1 MMSTDTAVLT
11 VTVDGQTLTFAP
23 GKTVTFGRT
32 LESDVTINHPLVSR
46 THAVASAGPTGWILT
61 DRSTNGVFVGGVR
74 RPTIALNGTQQL
86 MFGDPRTGAAV
97 TFAAAARSNTPPP
110 PPARTPPPAAAQQPV
125 QQLPAARRAPS
136 NPVPRPNPGPRPPA
150 GPAANPGPGSNPGQ
164 VAGSAP
170 HAGAA
175 PPSRPMPLPPRQQ
188 APSAPIPAQQ
198 APVPPQRP
206 SGDVAPH
213 LRAMAGNT
221 GLYQVA
227 KMPARPLGTGQMTI
241 GRTPD
246 NDIAIG
252 DMLVS
257 RRHARLLTGPQGL
270 VIEDLGSAN
279 GTQVNGRRI
288 AGPTSL
294 RDGDLVTV
302 GNSDLI
308 VEQGRLER
316 PKAQEFAGAGLAVQ
330 GITLTVDG
338 NKTLLHGVDFRA
350 APGTLTAVIGPSGAG
365 KSTVSRVVSGAV
377 TPTAGRVEFEGRDV
391 HRDFDA
397 LRSRIGMVPQD
408 DVLHRQLTLQQAL
421 RFAAELRL
429 PPDMSKADRD
439 QVIDGVLAELQLTEH
454 KQTRVDKLSGGQ
466 RKRASV
472 AMELL
477 TGPSLLILDE
487 PTSGLDPALDRQVM
501 QTLRRLADAG
511 RVVIVVTH
519 SLTHIDMCDQVLLLA
534 PGGKTAYCGSPK
546 GVKAAMGTSDWAEIF
561 DFAAKQPDVA
571 WQRYRSAH
579 PAPPPPAPTG
589 APPSPTKAPK
599 TSVRKQLSVI
609 ARRQLRLILADRGY
623 LIFLILMPIVLG
635 AVTLLVPAEK
645 GLADVVD
652 AEVAAPKM
660 ILVLLVIGACFMG
673 AALTARDLV
682 GERAIFQRE
691 RAVGLR
697 PGAYLS
703 AKTIVFFA
711 AATVQ
716 AAIMVGITLIGT
728 EVPEQGA
735 ILANVPLELIIDIA
749 VLACVSTLVGLLISA
764 IARSAEQVMPLLVVV
779 VISQLV
785 MSGGLFGLHG
795 RPGLEQ
801 LSWLFPS
808 RWGFA
813 ASASTID
820 LQKVTAVT
828 DPVSGRPTPS
838 SVDPLWDSTPTQ
850 WGIAIGVL
858 AVMAIVLWGATRWRI
873 GRQSA

>member
-1 MMSTDTAVLT
+1 MMSTETSVLT

-46 THAVASAGPTGWILT
+46 THAVATAGPTGWILT

-86 MFGDPRTGAAV
+86 MFGDPRTGAQV
-97 TFAAAARSNTPPP
+97 VFSAAPRSNTPPP
-110 PPARTPPPAAAQQPV
+110 PPARTPPPPSSQQPV
-125 QQLPAARRAPS
+125 QQIPAAQRAPS
-136 NPVPRPNPGPRPPA
+136 NPVPRTPTPPPGPSAPQSARIPVPPA
-150 GPAANPGPGSNPGQ
+150 TGQNP
-164 VAGSAP
+164 
-170 HAGAA
+170 A
-175 PPSRPMPLPPRQQ
+175 PPSRPMQLPRQQ
-188 APSAPIPAQQ
+188 APSAPIPAQRAEPTLLQ
-198 APVPPQRP
+198 GP
-206 SGDVAPH
+206 GGEVAPH

-227 KMPARPLGTGQMTI
+227 KMPQRPMGSASGQMTI

-246 NDIAIG
+246 NDIALG

-288 AGPTSL
+288 AGPTAL
-294 RDGDLVTV
+294 REGDLVTI

-316 PKAQEFAGAGLAVQ
+316 PKAQQFAGAGLAVQ

-338 NKTLLHGVDFRA
+338 NKTLLHGIDFRA

-571 WQRYRSAH
+571 WQRYRSAN

-589 APPSPTKAPK
+589 APPTPTKAPR
-599 TSVRKQLSVI
+599 TSTRKQLSVI
-609 ARRQLRLILADRGY
+609 ARRQLRLILADRAY
-623 LIFLILMPIVLG
+623 LIFLVLMPIVLG

-645 GLADVVD
+645 GLAGVVD
-652 AEVAAPKM
+652 KEVAAPKM

-703 AKTIVFFA
+703 AKTVVFFA
-711 AATVQ
+711 AATLQ
-716 AAIMVGITLIGT
+716 AAIMVGIMLIGT
-728 EVPEQGA
+728 ATPDQGA
-735 ILANVPLELIIDIA
+735 ILANVPIELIADIA

-785 MSGGLFGLHG
+785 MSGGLFGLHD

-801 LSWLFPS
+801 VSWLFPS

-820 LQKVTAVT
+820 LQKVTSVTAT
-828 DPVSGRPTPS
+828 DPVSGRLVTTRS
-838 SVDPLWDSTPTQ
+838 SVDPLWDSTPMQ

-858 AVMAIVLWGATRWRI
+858 ALMAVLLWAVTRFRI
-873 GRQSA
+873 ARQAA

>member
-1 MMSTDTAVLT
+1 
-11 VTVDGQTLTFAP
+11 
-23 GKTVTFGRT
+23 
-32 LESDVTINHPLVSR
+32 
-46 THAVASAGPTGWILT
+46 
-61 DRSTNGVFVGGVR
+61 
-74 RPTIALNGTQQL
+74 
-86 MFGDPRTGAAV
+86 
-97 TFAAAARSNTPPP
+97 
-110 PPARTPPPAAAQQPV
+110 
-125 QQLPAARRAPS
+125 
-136 NPVPRPNPGPRPPA
+136 
-150 GPAANPGPGSNPGQ
+150 
-164 VAGSAP
+164 
-170 HAGAA
+170 
-175 PPSRPMPLPPRQQ
+175 
-188 APSAPIPAQQ
+188 
-198 APVPPQRP
+198 
-206 SGDVAPH
+206 
-213 LRAMAGNT
+213 MAGNT
-221 GLYQVA
+221 GMYEVA
-227 KMPARPLGTGQMTI
+227 KMAGPPTGSGQLTI

-246 NDIAIG
+246 NDIALG

-257 RRHARLLTGPQGL
+257 RRHARLLTGPRGL

-288 AGPTSL
+288 GAPTAL

-316 PKAQEFAGAGLAVQ
+316 PRAQEFAGAGLAVQ

-534 PGGKTAYCGSPK
+534 PGGKTAYCGAPQ

-571 WQRYRSAH
+571 WQRYRSAN
-579 PAPPPPAPTG
+579 PVPPPPAPTG

-599 TSVRKQLSVI
+599 TPMRKQLSVV

-623 LIFLILMPIVLG
+623 LIFLILMPVVLG

-645 GLADVVD
+645 GLAGVTDS
-652 AEVAAPKM
+652 EVSAPNM

-673 AALTARDLV
+673 AALTSRDLV

-697 PGAYLS
+697 PGAYLA
-703 AKTIVFFA
+703 AKTIVFFV
-711 AATVQ
+711 AATLQ
-716 AAIMVGITLIGT
+716 SAIMVGIMLTRT
-728 EVPEQGA
+728 AVPEQGA

-764 IARSAEQVMPLLVVV
+764 LAKSAEQVMPLLVVV

-795 RPGLEQ
+795 RPGLVQ

-828 DPVSGRPTPS
+828 DPVSGRPMPS
-838 SVDPLWDSTPTQ
+838 STDPLWDSTPAQ
-850 WGIAIGVL
+850 WGISIGVL
-858 AVMAIVLWGATRWRI
+858 AVMAAVLWVATRMRI
-873 GRQSA
+873 ARQSS

>member
-1 MMSTDTAVLT
+1 MSTQHSGLT
-11 VTVDGQTLTFAP
+11 VTVNGQTLTFPA
-23 GKTVTFGRT
+23 GATVTFGRA
-32 LESDVTINHPLVSR
+32 LEADVTISHPLVSR
-46 THAVASAGPTGWILT
+46 IHAVATSGPSGWVLT
-61 DRSTNGVFVGGVR
+61 DRSTNGVFAGGVARPATPVGG
-74 RPTIALNGTQQL
+74 TQLL
-86 MFGDPRTGAAV
+86 MFGDPRTGAPV
-97 TFAAAARSNTPPP
+97 TLAAA
-110 PPARTPPPAAAQQPV
+110 
-125 QQLPAARRAPS
+125 
-136 NPVPRPNPGPRPPA
+136 PGA
-150 GPAANPGPGSNPGQ
+150 HS
-164 VAGSAP
+164 
-170 HAGAA
+170 A
-175 PPSRPMPLPPRQQ
+175 PPSVRMPQP
-188 APSAPIPAQQ
+188 ASAPAGVP
-198 APVPPQRP
+198 PVPTGSGPQIPPLTGLTGRIGP
-206 SGDVAPH
+206 PPTGRGPELPPH

-221 GLYQVA
+221 GLYQVQ
-227 KMPARPLGTGQMTI
+227 KLPPPPTGTGEVTI

-246 NDIAIG
+246 NDIALG

-257 RRHARLLTGPQGL
+257 RRHARLLTGGRGL

-288 AGPTSL
+288 QSPTSL
-294 RDGDLVTV
+294 ADGDLVTV

-308 VEQGRLER
+308 VENGRLQR
-316 PKAQEFAGAGLAVQ
+316 PKAQQFAGAGLVAQ

-377 TPTAGRVEFEGRDV
+377 TPTVGRVEFEGREV

-408 DVLHRQLTLQQAL
+408 DVLHRQLTVQQAL

-429 PPDMSKADRD
+429 PPDMSKSDRD

-454 KQTRVDKLSGGQ
+454 KKTRVDKLSGGQ

-534 PGGKTAYCGSPK
+534 PGGKTAYCGPPK
-546 GVKAAMGTSDWAEIF
+546 RVHAAMGTGDWAEIF
-561 DFAAKQPDVA
+561 DFVARQPDVA
-571 WQRYRSAH
+571 WQRYRAGN
-579 PAPPPPAPTG
+579 PAPPPPGPSGPGGSWPT
-589 APPSPTKAPK
+589 PTKAPE
-599 TSVRKQLSVI
+599 TSVGRQLSVV

-623 LIFLILMPIVLG
+623 LVFLLLMPIVLG
-635 AVTLLVPAEK
+635 GITLLVPAKEGLS
-645 GLADVVD
+645 GLAKG
-652 AEVAAPKM
+652 EAPTGPTM
-660 ILVLLVIGACFMG
+660 ILVLLVVGACFMG

-691 RAVGLR
+691 HAVGLG
-697 PGAYLS
+697 PGAYLL
-703 AKTIVFFA
+703 AKTVVFFF

-716 AAIMVGITLIGT
+716 VSIMMTIVLLGIKRPGAGQTGDAA
-728 EVPEQGA
+728 QGA
-735 ILANVPLELIIDIA
+735 VLANPSPELVIDIIL
-749 VLACVSTLVGLLISA
+749 LACVSTLVGLLISA
-764 IARSAEQVMPLLVVV
+764 LARSSEQVMPLLVVV
-779 VISQLV
+779 VMVQLV
-785 MSGGLFGLHG
+785 MSGGLFELNN

-801 LSWLFPS
+801 VAWLFPS

-813 ASASTID
+813 AASSTVD
-820 LQKVTAVT
+820 LQRVTSVPNPKT
-828 DPVSGRPTPS
+828 GDLEPS
-838 SVDPLWDSTPTQ
+838 TVDPLWDATPLQ
-850 WGIAIGVL
+850 WGVSMGVL
-858 AVMAIVLWGATRWRI
+858 AAMAVVLWLVTRARI
-873 GRQSA
+873 SRTAR

>member
-1 MMSTDTAVLT
+1 MSTDTAVLT

-74 RPTIALNGTQQL
+74 RPTIALNGSQQL
-86 MFGDPRTGAAV
+86 MFGDPRTGAPV
-97 TFAAAARSNTPPP
+97 TFSAAARSNTPPP
-110 PPARTPPPAAAQQPV
+110 PPPRTPPPAAAQQPV

-136 NPVPRPNPGPRPPA
+136 NPVPRTTPPPATGGFSPPPTGGMPSNPGPQGPPA
-150 GPAANPGPGSNPGQ
+150 TP
-164 VAGSAP
+164 
-170 HAGAA
+170 A
-175 PPSRPMPLPPRQQ
+175 PPARPMPLPPRQQ

-198 APVPPQRP
+198 APVPPRP
-206 SGDVAPH
+206 AGDVAPH

-227 KMPARPLGTGQMTI
+227 KMPARPVGTGQMTI

-408 DVLHRQLTLQQAL
+408 DVLHRQLTVLQAL

-589 APPSPTKAPK
+589 APPSPTKARK

-609 ARRQLRLILADRGY
+609 ARRQVRLILADRAY
-623 LIFLILMPIVLG
+623 LIFLLLLPLVLG
-635 AVTLLVPAEK
+635 GITLLVPADD
-645 GLADVVD
+645 GLASPYSLPDGYSG
-652 AEVAAPKM
+652 AKM
-660 ILVLLVIGACFMG
+660 ILVLLVVGACFMG
-673 AALTARDLV
+673 AALTSRDLV
-682 GERAIFQRE
+682 GERAIYQRE
-691 RAVGLR
+691 RAVGLG

-703 AKTIVFFA
+703 AKTLVYFV
-711 AATVQ
+711 AATIQ
-716 AAIMVGITLIGT
+716 AVMMMAIVILGVKQSTA
-728 EVPEQGA
+728 QGSV
-735 ILANVPLELIIDIA
+735 LASAPVELVIDIA

-764 IARSAEQVMPLLVVV
+764 LARSSEQVMPMLVVV
-779 VISQLV
+779 VMVQLV
-785 MSGGLFGLHG
+785 MSGGLFTLHD
-795 RPGLEQ
+795 RVGLEQ
-801 LSWLFPS
+801 ISWLFPS

-813 ASASTID
+813 ASASTVE
-820 LQKVTAVT
+820 LQKQIDA
-828 DPVSGRPTPS
+828 VSGRPTMQAI
-838 SVDPLWDSTPTQ
+838 DPLWDSTPLQ
-850 WGIAIGVL
+850 WGISIGVL
-858 AVMAIVLWGATRWRI
+858 ALMAVVLWIATRWRI

>member
-1 MMSTDTAVLT
+1 MNTQTGTLT

-61 DRSTNGVFVGGVR
+61 DRSTNGVFAGGVR
-74 RPTIALNGTQQL
+74 RPTVAVAGTQAL
-86 MFGDPRTGAAV
+86 MFGDPRTGAPVSLASSGP
-97 TFAAAARSNTPPP
+97 TRFPQ
-110 PPARTPPPAAAQQPV
+110 PPASRPAPPAAAPTRPQPNP
-125 QQLPAARRAPS
+125 PAPQPSAGRAPS
-136 NPVPRPNPGPRPPA
+136 NPGAPR
-150 GPAANPGPGSNPGQ
+150 
-164 VAGSAP
+164 
-170 HAGAA
+170 
-175 PPSRPMPLPPRQQ
+175 PLPPRQQ
-188 APSAPIPAQQ
+188 APSAPIPAQPPR
-198 APVPPQRP
+198 PVPGPT
-206 SGDVAPH
+206 GDVAPH

-221 GLYQVA
+221 GLYQVQ
-227 KMPARPLGTGQMTI
+227 KMPSPASTGGQVTI

-246 NDIAIG
+246 NDLAIG

-270 VIEDLGSAN
+270 VIEDLHSAN

-288 AGPTSL
+288 GGPTAL
-294 RDGDLVTV
+294 RDGDVVTV
-302 GNSDLI
+302 GNSDLV
-308 VEQGRLER
+308 VENGRLER
-316 PKAQEFAGAGLAVQ
+316 PKVQQFAGAGLAVQ

-338 NKTLLHGVDFRA
+338 NKTLLNGVDFRA

-408 DVLHRQLTLQQAL
+408 DVLHRQLTLEQAL
-421 RFAAELRL
+421 GFAAELRL

-454 KQTRVDKLSGGQ
+454 KKTRVDRLSGGQ

-534 PGGKTAYCGSPK
+534 PGGKTAYCGAPK

-579 PAPPPPAPTG
+579 PAAPPPAPSGPPPAPTK
-589 APPSPTKAPK
+589 SPK
-599 TSVRKQLSVI
+599 TSTRKQLSVV

-623 LIFLILMPIVLG
+623 LIFLLLMPIALG
-635 AVTLLVPAEK
+635 AITLLVPAER
-645 GLADVVD
+645 GLAGL
-652 AEVAAPKM
+652 APGESSGGPAM
-660 ILVLLVIGACFMG
+660 ILVLLVVGACFMG
-673 AALTARDLV
+673 AALTSRDLV
-682 GERAIFQRE
+682 GERAIYHRE

-697 PGAYLS
+697 PAAYLS
-703 AKTIVFFA
+703 AKTLVYFV
-711 AATVQ
+711 AATIQ
-716 AAIMVGITLIGT
+716 SAIMMAIVLVGVTR
-728 EVPEQGA
+728 PETQGA
-735 ILANVPLELIIDIA
+735 VLKNASLELVVDVA
-749 VLACVSTLVGLLISA
+749 FLACVSTLVGLMISA
-764 IARSAEQVMPLLVVV
+764 IARSSEQVMPMLVVV
-779 VISQLV
+779 IMVQLV
-785 MSGGLFGLHG
+785 MSGGLFDLHG
-795 RPGLEQ
+795 RAGLEQ
-801 LSWLFPS
+801 VSWLFPS

-820 LQKVTAVT
+820 LQKITSFT
-828 DPVSGRPTPS
+828 DPATGKLVPASA
-838 SVDPLWDSTPTQ
+838 DPLWDATPAQ
-850 WGIAIGVL
+850 WAVSIGVL
-858 AVMAIVLWGATRWRI
+858 ALLGLLLWGGTLLRI
-873 GRQSA
+873 SRKSG

>member
-1 MMSTDTAVLT
+1 MSTETAALT

-74 RPTIALNGTQQL
+74 RPNIALNGSQVL
-86 MFGDPRTGAAV
+86 MFGDPRTGASV
-97 TFAAAARSNTPPP
+97 TFSAAPRSNTPPP
-110 PPARTPPPAAAQQPV
+110 PPQRTPPPAAPQQPV
-125 QQLPAARRAPS
+125 QQLPTTRRTPPNPAPPNAAPPNPPQSNAAPS
-136 NPVPRPNPGPRPPA
+136 GGFQAPA
-150 GPAANPGPGSNPGQ
+150 TSNP
-164 VAGSAP
+164 
-170 HAGAA
+170 A

-198 APVPPQRP
+198 APAGPPRP
-206 SGDVAPH
+206 VGEVAPH

-227 KMPARPLGTGQMTI
+227 KMPARPTASGQITI

-246 NDIAIG
+246 NDLAIA

-288 AGPTSL
+288 AGATAL
-294 RDGDLVTV
+294 RDGDVVTV

-308 VEQGRLER
+308 VENGRLER
-316 PKAQEFAGAGLAVQ
+316 PKAKEFAGAGLAVQ

-454 KQTRVDKLSGGQ
+454 KKTRVDKLSGGQ

-534 PGGKTAYCGSPK
+534 PGGKTAHCGSPK

-571 WQRYRSAH
+571 WQRYRSTH

-589 APPSPTKAPK
+589 APPTPTKAPK
-599 TSVRKQLSVI
+599 TSTRKQLSVV

-645 GLADVVD
+645 GLADAVD
-652 AEVAAPKM
+652 SEIAAPKM

-703 AKTIVFFA
+703 AKTVVFFV
-711 AATVQ
+711 AATLQ
-716 AAIMVGITLIGT
+716 AAIMVGITLVGT
-728 EVPEQGA
+728 AVPEQGA
-735 ILANVPLELIIDIA
+735 ILASVPVELIIDIA

-820 LQKVTAVT
+820 LQKVTEVI
-828 DPVSGRPTPS
+828 DPVSGRPAPS
-838 SVDPLWDSTPTQ
+838 SADPLWDSTPTQ

-858 AVMAIVLWGATRWRI
+858 AGMALILWLATWFRI
-873 GRQSA
+873 SRKSG

>member
-1 MMSTDTAVLT
+1 MSTETSVLT

-46 THAVASAGPTGWILT
+46 THAVAAAGPTGWVLT
-61 DRSTNGVFVGGVR
+61 DRSTNGVFSGGVR

-97 TFAAAARSNTPPP
+97 VLAGPARSTTPPP
-110 PPARTPPPAAAQQPV
+110 PPRRTPPPAAPQQPV
-125 QQLPAARRAPS
+125 QQLPTVRRSPSGPPPAPS
-136 NPVPRPNPGPRPPA
+136 TPGTPA
-150 GPAANPGPGSNPGQ
+150 TS
-164 VAGSAP
+164 S
-170 HAGAA
+170 

-188 APSAPIPAQQ
+188 APSAPIPAQRAQ
-198 APVPPQRP
+198 APAPPRP
-206 SGDVAPH
+206 AGEVAPH

-227 KMPARPLGTGQMTI
+227 KMPARPVGSGQMTI

-288 AGPTSL
+288 AGPTAL

-338 NKTLLHGVDFRA
+338 NKTLLQGVDFRA

-429 PPDMSKADRD
+429 PPDMSKTDRD

-534 PGGKTAYCGSPK
+534 PGGKTAYFGSPK
-546 GVKAAMGTSDWAEIF
+546 GVKSAMGTDDWAEIF
-561 DFAAKQPDVA
+561 DFTARQPDVA
-571 WQRYRSAH
+571 WQRYRAAH

-589 APPSPTKAPK
+589 APPSPTTAPK
-599 TSVRKQLSVI
+599 TSTRKQLSVV
-609 ARRQLRLILADRGY
+609 ARRQVRLILADRGY
-623 LIFLILMPIVLG
+623 LIFLVLMPIVLG

-645 GLADVVD
+645 GLAGIVD
-652 AEVAAPKM
+652 SEAAAPNM

-703 AKTIVFFA
+703 AKTVVFFV
-711 AATVQ
+711 AATLQ
-716 AAIMVGITLIGT
+716 AAIMVGIMLIGT
-728 EVPEQGA
+728 DVPEQGA
-735 ILANVPLELIIDIA
+735 ILANVPIELIIDIA

-820 LQKVTAVT
+820 LQKVTSVT

-838 SVDPLWDSTPTQ
+838 SVDPLWDSTPAQ

-858 AVMAIVLWGATRWRI
+858 AVMAVLLWIATRIRI
-873 GRQSA
+873 GRRAG

>member
-1 MMSTDTAVLT
+1 MSTDTAVLT

-74 RPTIALNGTQQL
+74 RPTIALNGSQQL
-86 MFGDPRTGAAV
+86 MFGDPRTGAPV
-97 TFAAAARSNTPPP
+97 TFSAAARSNTPPP
-110 PPARTPPPAAAQQPV
+110 PPPRTPPPAAAQQPV
-125 QQLPAARRAPS
+125 QQLPTARRAPS
-136 NPVPRPNPGPRPPA
+136 NPVPRTSPPPETGGMPPNSGPQA
-150 GPAANPGPGSNPGQ
+150 GPAPQATP
-164 VAGSAP
+164 
-170 HAGAA
+170 A
-175 PPSRPMPLPPRQQ
+175 PPSRPLPLPPRQQ

-198 APVPPQRP
+198 APVPPRP
-206 SGDVAPH
+206 AGDVAPH

-227 KMPARPLGTGQMTI
+227 KMPARPVGTGQMTI

-288 AGPTSL
+288 AGPTPL

-408 DVLHRQLTLQQAL
+408 DVLHRQLTVLQAL

-589 APPSPTKAPK
+589 APPSPTKARK

-609 ARRQLRLILADRGY
+609 ARRQVRLILADRAY
-623 LIFLILMPIVLG
+623 LIFLLLLPLVLG
-635 AVTLLVPAEK
+635 GITLLVPADD
-645 GLADVVD
+645 GLASPYSLPDGYSG
-652 AEVAAPKM
+652 AKM
-660 ILVLLVIGACFMG
+660 ILVLLVVGACFMG
-673 AALTARDLV
+673 AALTSRDLV
-682 GERAIFQRE
+682 GERAIYQRE
-691 RAVGLR
+691 RAVGLG

-703 AKTIVFFA
+703 AKTLVYFV
-711 AATVQ
+711 AATIQ
-716 AAIMVGITLIGT
+716 AAMMMAIVILGVKQSTA
-728 EVPEQGA
+728 QGSV
-735 ILANVPLELIIDIA
+735 LASAPVELVIDIA

-764 IARSAEQVMPLLVVV
+764 LARSSEQVMPMLVVV
-779 VISQLV
+779 VMVQLV
-785 MSGGLFGLHG
+785 MSGGLFTLHD
-795 RPGLEQ
+795 RVGLEQ
-801 LSWLFPS
+801 ISWLFPS

-813 ASASTID
+813 ASASTVE
-820 LQKVTAVT
+820 LQKQIDA
-828 DPVSGRPTPS
+828 VSGRPTMQAI
-838 SVDPLWDSTPTQ
+838 DPLWDSTPLQ
-850 WGIAIGVL
+850 WGISIGVL
-858 AVMAIVLWGATRWRI
+858 ALMAVVLWTATRWRI

>member
-1 MMSTDTAVLT
+1 MSTDTAVLT

-86 MFGDPRTGAAV
+86 LFGDPRTGAPV
-97 TFAAAARSNTPPP
+97 TFTAAVRSHTPPP
-110 PPARTPPPAAAQQPV
+110 PPPRTPPPAAAQQPV
-125 QQLPAARRAPS
+125 QNMPAARRAPS
-136 NPVPRPNPGPRPPA
+136 NPVPRPNP
-150 GPAANPGPGSNPGQ
+150 
-164 VAGSAP
+164 AP
-170 HAGAA
+170 AA

-188 APSAPIPAQQ
+188 APAAPMPAPQAAQAAQ
-198 APVPPQRP
+198 APVPPHRP
-206 SGDVAPH
+206 TGDVAPH

-227 KMPARPLGTGQMTI
+227 KMPARPVGTGQMSI

-288 AGPTSL
+288 AGPTAL

-330 GITLTVDG
+330 AITLTVDG
-338 NKTLLHGVDFRA
+338 SKTLLHGVDFRA

-546 GVKAAMGTSDWAEIF
+546 GVKAAMGTGDWAEIF

-589 APPSPTKAPK
+589 APPTPTKAPK
-599 TSVRKQLSVI
+599 TSVRKQLSVV

-623 LIFLILMPIVLG
+623 LVFLLLLPLVLG
-635 AVTLLVPAEK
+635 GITLLVPADD
-645 GLADVVD
+645 GLASPYALPDGYSG
-652 AEVAAPKM
+652 AKM
-660 ILVLLVIGACFMG
+660 ILVLLVVGACFMG
-673 AALTARDLV
+673 AALTSRDLV
-682 GERAIFQRE
+682 GERAIYQRE
-691 RAVGLR
+691 RAVGLG

-703 AKTIVFFA
+703 AKTLVYFIA
-711 AATVQ
+711 AAIQ
-716 AAIMVGITLIGT
+716 AAMMMAIVILGVKQSTA
-728 EVPEQGA
+728 QGSV
-735 ILANVPLELIIDIA
+735 LASAPVELMIDIA

-764 IARSAEQVMPLLVVV
+764 LAKSSEQVMPMLVVV
-779 VISQLV
+779 VMVQLV
-785 MSGGLFGLHG
+785 MSGGLFTLHD
-795 RPGLEQ
+795 RVGLEQ
-801 LSWLFPS
+801 ISWLFPS

-813 ASASTID
+813 SSASTVELEKQID
-820 LQKVTAVT
+820 A
-828 DPVSGRPTPS
+828 VSGRPTMQAI
-838 SVDPLWDSTPTQ
+838 DPLWDSTPTQ

-858 AVMAIVLWGATRWRI
+858 VAMAVLLWLATWFRI
-873 GRQSA
+873 SRRSR

>member
-136 NPVPRPNPGPRPPA
+136 NPVPRPNPGPPPPA

-175 PPSRPMPLPPRQQ
+175 PPSRPMPLPPR
-188 APSAPIPAQQ
+188 QQ

-579 PAPPPPAPTG
+579 PALPPPAPTG

>member
-1 MMSTDTAVLT
+1 MSTDTAVLT
-11 VTVDGQTLTFAP
+11 VTVDGRTLTFAP

-46 THAVASAGPTGWILT
+46 THAVASAGPTGWVLT
-61 DRSTNGVFVGGVR
+61 DRSTNGVFVAGAR
-74 RPTIALNGTQQL
+74 RPSIAVYGTQQL

-97 TFAAAARSNTPPP
+97 VLSSAPRSTTPPP
-110 PPARTPPPAAAQQPV
+110 PPVRTPPPAAPQQPV
-125 QQLPAARRAPS
+125 QHLPTARRAPS
-136 NPVPRPNPGPRPPA
+136 NPAPPAAPPA
-150 GPAANPGPGSNPGQ
+150 GPNP
-164 VAGSAP
+164 
-170 HAGAA
+170 A
-175 PPSRPMPLPPRQQ
+175 PPSRPMPLPPRQ
-188 APSAPIPAQQ
+188 APPSASIPAQQ

-206 SGDVAPH
+206 AGDLAPH

-227 KMPARPLGTGQMTI
+227 KMPSAPVGSGQLSI

-246 NDIAIG
+246 NDIALG

-257 RRHARLLTGPQGL
+257 RRHARLLTGPGGL

-288 AGPTSL
+288 AGPTPL
-294 RDGDLVTV
+294 REGDLVTI

-308 VEQGRLER
+308 VENGRLGR

-350 APGTLTAVIGPSGAG
+350 APGTLTAIIGPSGAG

-534 PGGKTAYCGSPK
+534 PGGKTAYCGAPK

-571 WQRYRSAH
+571 WQRYRSTH
-579 PAPPPPAPTG
+579 PVPPPPAPTG
-589 APPSPTKAPK
+589 APPTPTKAPK
-599 TSVRKQLSVI
+599 TSVRKQLSVV

-623 LIFLILMPIVLG
+623 LVFLLLLPLVLG
-635 AVTLLVPAEK
+635 GITLLVPADD
-645 GLADVVD
+645 GLASPYSVPDGYSG
-652 AEVAAPKM
+652 AKM
-660 ILVLLVIGACFMG
+660 ILVLLVVGACFMG
-673 AALTARDLV
+673 AALTSRDLV
-682 GERAIFQRE
+682 GERAIYQRE
-691 RAVGLR
+691 RAVGLG
-697 PGAYLS
+697 PGAYLA
-703 AKTIVFFA
+703 AKTLVYFV
-711 AATVQ
+711 AATIQ
-716 AAIMVGITLIGT
+716 AAMMMAIVIVGVKQSTS
-728 EVPEQGA
+728 QGSV
-735 ILANVPLELIIDIA
+735 LASAPVELVIDIA
-749 VLACVSTLVGLLISA
+749 ILACVSTLVGLLISA
-764 IARSAEQVMPLLVVV
+764 LAKSSEQVMPMLVVV
-779 VISQLV
+779 VMVQLV
-785 MSGGLFGLHG
+785 MSGGLFTLHD
-795 RPGLEQ
+795 RVGLEQ
-801 LSWLFPS
+801 ISWLFPS

-813 ASASTID
+813 ASASTVE
-820 LQKVTAVT
+820 LQRQI
-828 DPVSGRPTPS
+828 DPVSGRPA
-838 SVDPLWDSTPTQ
+838 VQAIDPLWNSTPAQ
-850 WGIAIGVL
+850 WSIATGVL
-858 AVMAIVLWGATRWRI
+858 VAMAVVLWLTTRFRI
-873 GRQSA
+873 SRKSS

>member
-1 MMSTDTAVLT
+1 MSTDTAVLT

-46 THAVASAGPTGWILT
+46 THAVASAGPTGWVLT
-61 DRSTNGVFVGGVR
+61 DRSTNGVFTGGVR

-86 MFGDPRTGAAV
+86 MFGDPRSGAPV
-97 TFAAAARSNTPPP
+97 TFSAAPRSNTPPP
-110 PPARTPPPAAAQQPV
+110 PPQRTPPPATPQQPV
-125 QQLPAARRAPS
+125 QQIPAARRAPS
-136 NPVPRPNPGPRPPA
+136 NPVPRPHPAPAPGAGGPPAPPA
-150 GPAANPGPGSNPGQ
+150 GTPRATP
-164 VAGSAP
+164 
-170 HAGAA
+170 A
-175 PPSRPMPLPPRQQ
+175 PPSRPMPLPPRQEA
-188 APSAPIPAQQ
+188 APSAPVQSSG
-198 APVPPQRP
+198 VPPRP
-206 SGDVAPH
+206 TGDVAPH

-227 KMPARPLGTGQMTI
+227 KMPSLPVGTGQMTI
-241 GRTPD
+241 GRTPE

-546 GVKAAMGTSDWAEIF
+546 GVQAAMGTGDWAEIF
-561 DFAAKQPDVA
+561 DFTAKQPDVA
-571 WQRYRSAH
+571 WQRYRSAN

-589 APPSPTKAPK
+589 APPNPAKAPK
-599 TSVRKQLSVI
+599 ASVRKQLSVV

-623 LIFLILMPIVLG
+623 LVFLLLLPLVLG
-635 AVTLLVPAEK
+635 GITLLTPADD
-645 GLADVVD
+645 GLASPYSLPDGYSG
-652 AEVAAPKM
+652 AKM
-660 ILVLLVIGACFMG
+660 ILVLLVVGACFMG
-673 AALTARDLV
+673 AALTSRDLV
-682 GERAIFQRE
+682 GERAIYQRE
-691 RAVGLR
+691 RAVGLG
-697 PGAYLS
+697 PGAYLA
-703 AKTIVFFA
+703 AKTLVYFV
-711 AATVQ
+711 AATIQ
-716 AAIMVGITLIGT
+716 AIMMMAIVIVGVKQSTA
-728 EVPEQGA
+728 QGSV
-735 ILANVPLELIIDIA
+735 LASAPVELIIDIA
-749 VLACVSTLVGLLISA
+749 ILACVSTLVGLLISA
-764 IARSAEQVMPLLVVV
+764 LAKSSEQVMPMLVVV
-779 VISQLV
+779 VMVQLV
-785 MSGGLFGLHG
+785 MSGGLFALHE
-795 RPGLEQ
+795 RVGLEQ
-801 LSWLFPS
+801 ISWLFPS

-813 ASASTID
+813 ASASTVE
-820 LQKVTAVT
+820 LQKQVDA
-828 DPVSGRPTPS
+828 VSGRPTMQAI
-838 SVDPLWDSTPTQ
+838 DPLWDSTPAQ

-858 AVMAIVLWGATRWRI
+858 VGTAVVLWFATWFRI
-873 GRQSA
+873 SRSSR

>member
-1 MMSTDTAVLT
+1 
-11 VTVDGQTLTFAP
+11 
-23 GKTVTFGRT
+23 
-32 LESDVTINHPLVSR
+32 
-46 THAVASAGPTGWILT
+46 
-61 DRSTNGVFVGGVR
+61 
-74 RPTIALNGTQQL
+74 
-86 MFGDPRTGAAV
+86 
-97 TFAAAARSNTPPP
+97 
-110 PPARTPPPAAAQQPV
+110 
-125 QQLPAARRAPS
+125 
-136 NPVPRPNPGPRPPA
+136 
-150 GPAANPGPGSNPGQ
+150 
-164 VAGSAP
+164 
-170 HAGAA
+170 
-175 PPSRPMPLPPRQQ
+175 
-188 APSAPIPAQQ
+188 QQ
-198 APVPPQRP
+198 APVPPRP
-206 SGDVAPH
+206 AGDVAPH

-227 KMPARPLGTGQMTI
+227 KMPARPVGTGQMTI

-408 DVLHRQLTLQQAL
+408 DVLHRQLTVLQAL

-589 APPSPTKAPK
+589 APPSPTKARK

-609 ARRQLRLILADRGY
+609 ARRQVRLILADRAY
-623 LIFLILMPIVLG
+623 LIFLLLLPLVLG
-635 AVTLLVPAEK
+635 GITLLVPADD
-645 GLADVVD
+645 GLASPYSLPDGYSG
-652 AEVAAPKM
+652 AKM
-660 ILVLLVIGACFMG
+660 ILVLLVVGACFMG
-673 AALTARDLV
+673 AALTSRDLV
-682 GERAIFQRE
+682 GERAIYQRE
-691 RAVGLR
+691 RAVGLG

-703 AKTIVFFA
+703 AKTLVYFV
-711 AATVQ
+711 AATIQ
-716 AAIMVGITLIGT
+716 AVMMMAIVILGVKQSTA
-728 EVPEQGA
+728 QGSV
-735 ILANVPLELIIDIA
+735 LASAPVELVIDIA

-764 IARSAEQVMPLLVVV
+764 LARSSEQVMPMLVVV
-779 VISQLV
+779 VMVQLV
-785 MSGGLFGLHG
+785 MSGGLFTLHD
-795 RPGLEQ
+795 RVGLEQ
-801 LSWLFPS
+801 ISWLFPS

-813 ASASTID
+813 ASASTVE
-820 LQKVTAVT
+820 LQKQIDA
-828 DPVSGRPTPS
+828 VSGRPTMQAI
-838 SVDPLWDSTPTQ
+838 DPLWDSTPMQ

-858 AVMAIVLWGATRWRI
+858 ALMAVVLWTATRWRI

>member
-1 MMSTDTAVLT
+1 MSTDTAVLT

-74 RPTIALNGTQQL
+74 RPTIALNGSQQL
-86 MFGDPRTGAAV
+86 MFGDPRTGAPV
-97 TFAAAARSNTPPP
+97 TFSAAARSNTPPP
-110 PPARTPPPAAAQQPV
+110 PPPRTPPPAAAQQPV
-125 QQLPAARRAPS
+125 QQLPRACGAPS
-136 NPVPRPNPGPRPPA
+136 NPVPRTSPPPETGGMPPNSGPQA
-150 GPAANPGPGSNPGQ
+150 GPAPQATP
-164 VAGSAP
+164 
-170 HAGAA
+170 A
-175 PPSRPMPLPPRQQ
+175 PPSRPLPLPPRQQ

-198 APVPPQRP
+198 APVPPRP
-206 SGDVAPH
+206 AGDVAPH

-227 KMPARPLGTGQMTI
+227 KMPARPVGTGQMTI

-288 AGPTSL
+288 AGPTPL

-408 DVLHRQLTLQQAL
+408 DVLHRQLTVLQAL

-589 APPSPTKAPK
+589 APPSPTKARK

-609 ARRQLRLILADRGY
+609 ARRQVRLILADRAY
-623 LIFLILMPIVLG
+623 LIFLLLLPLVLG
-635 AVTLLVPAEK
+635 GITLLVPADD
-645 GLADVVD
+645 GLASPYSLPDGYSG
-652 AEVAAPKM
+652 AKM
-660 ILVLLVIGACFMG
+660 ILVLLVVGACFMG
-673 AALTARDLV
+673 AALTSRDLV
-682 GERAIFQRE
+682 GERAIYQRE
-691 RAVGLR
+691 RAVGLG

-703 AKTIVFFA
+703 AKTLVYFV
-711 AATVQ
+711 AATIQ
-716 AAIMVGITLIGT
+716 AAMMMAIVILGVKQSTA
-728 EVPEQGA
+728 QGSV
-735 ILANVPLELIIDIA
+735 LASAPVELVIDIA

-764 IARSAEQVMPLLVVV
+764 LARSSEQVMPMLVVV
-779 VISQLV
+779 VMVQLV
-785 MSGGLFGLHG
+785 MSGGLFTLHD
-795 RPGLEQ
+795 RVGLEQ
-801 LSWLFPS
+801 ISWLFPS

-813 ASASTID
+813 ASASTVE
-820 LQKVTAVT
+820 LQKQIDA
-828 DPVSGRPTPS
+828 VSGRPTMQAI
-838 SVDPLWDSTPTQ
+838 DPLWDSTPLQ
-850 WGIAIGVL
+850 WGISIGVL
-858 AVMAIVLWGATRWRI
+858 ALMAVVLWTATRWRI

>member
-1 MMSTDTAVLT
+1 MSTETAVLT
-11 VTVDGQTLTFAP
+11 VSVDGQTLTFAP

-46 THAVASAGPTGWILT
+46 THAVATAGPTGWILT

-86 MFGDPRTGAAV
+86 MFGDPRTGAQV
-97 TFAAAARSNTPPP
+97 VFSAAPRSNTPPP
-110 PPARTPPPAAAQQPV
+110 PPARTPPPPSSQQPV
-125 QQLPAARRAPS
+125 QQIPAAQRAPS
-136 NPVPRPNPGPRPPA
+136 NPVPRTPTPPPGPSAPPSARIPVPPA
-150 GPAANPGPGSNPGQ
+150 AGQNP
-164 VAGSAP
+164 
-170 HAGAA
+170 A
-175 PPSRPMPLPPRQQ
+175 PPSRPMQLPRQQ
-188 APSAPIPAQQ
+188 APSAPIPAQRAEPTLLQ
-198 APVPPQRP
+198 GP
-206 SGDVAPH
+206 GGEVAPH

-227 KMPARPLGTGQMTI
+227 KMPQRPVGSASGQMTI

-246 NDIAIG
+246 NDIALG

-288 AGPTSL
+288 AGPTAL
-294 RDGDLVTV
+294 RDGDLVTI

-316 PKAQEFAGAGLAVQ
+316 PKAHKFAGAGLAVQ

-589 APPSPTKAPK
+589 APPTPTTAPR
-599 TSVRKQLSVI
+599 TSTRKQLSVV
-609 ARRQLRLILADRGY
+609 ARRQLRLILADRAY
-623 LIFLILMPIVLG
+623 LAFLVALPFVLG
-635 AVTLLVPAEK
+635 GITLLVPAEG
-645 GLADVVD
+645 GLVGPFSTDSYSGA
-652 AEVAAPKM
+652 KM
-660 ILVLLVIGACFMG
+660 ILVLLVVGACFMG
-673 AALTARDLV
+673 AALTSRDLV
-682 GERAIFQRE
+682 SERAIYQRE

-697 PGAYLS
+697 PSAYLS
-703 AKTIVFFA
+703 AKTVVYFVA
-711 AATVQ
+711 AVVQ
-716 AAIMVGITLIGT
+716 SAMMMAVVIAGIDMPRAGSAGLM
-728 EVPEQGA
+728 A
-735 ILANVPLELIIDIA
+735 PLELTIDIA
-749 VLACVSTLVGLLISA
+749 VLACVSTLVGLLISSL
-764 IARSAEQVMPLLVVV
+764 ARSNEQVMPMLVVIV
-779 VISQLV
+779 MLQLV
-785 MSGGLFGLHG
+785 MSGGLFKLHD

-813 ASASTID
+813 ASASTVE
-820 LQKVTAVT
+820 LN
-828 DPVSGRPTPS
+828 PVRDQPTMLPS
-838 SVDPLWDSTPTQ
+838 DPLWESTLTQ
-850 WGIAIGVL
+850 WGIAIGVMV
-858 AVMAIVLWGATRWRI
+858 AMALILWVATWFRI
-873 GRQSA
+873 SRKAS

>member
-1 MMSTDTAVLT
+1 MSTDTAVLT
-11 VTVDGQTLTFAP
+11 VTVDGQTLTFTP

-46 THAVASAGPTGWILT
+46 THAVASAGPTGWSLA
-61 DRSTNGVFVGGVR
+61 DRSTNGVFAGGVR
-74 RPTIALNGTQQL
+74 RPTIALTGTQQL

-97 TFAAAARSNTPPP
+97 TFSTAARSNTPPP
-110 PPARTPPPAAAQQPV
+110 PPARTPPSAAPQQPV

-136 NPVPRPNPGPRPPA
+136 NPGRAA
-150 GPAANPGPGSNPGQ
+150 GPAPQASP
-164 VAGSAP
+164 
-170 HAGAA
+170 A
-175 PPSRPMPLPPRQQ
+175 PPSRPMPLPPRQ
-188 APSAPIPAQQ
+188 PAPISRPQ
-198 APVPPQRP
+198 APVPPQRLT
-206 SGDVAPH
+206 GDVPPH

-227 KMPARPLGTGQMTI
+227 KMPARPVGTGQMTI

-257 RRHARLLTGPQGL
+257 RRHARLLSGPQGL

-288 AGPTSL
+288 AGPTAL
-294 RDGDLVTV
+294 REGDLVTV

-308 VEQGRLER
+308 VDQGRLER

-350 APGTLTAVIGPSGAG
+350 SPGTLTAVIGPSGAG

-377 TPTAGRVEFEGRDV
+377 APTAGRVEFEGRDV

-439 QVIDGVLAELQLTEH
+439 QVIDGVLSELQLTEH

-546 GVKAAMGTSDWAEIF
+546 GVKAAMGTDDWAEIF

-579 PAPPPPAPTG
+579 PVPHPPAPTG
-589 APPSPTKAPK
+589 APPAPTKAPR
-599 TSVRKQLSVI
+599 TSTRKQLSVV
-609 ARRQLRLILADRGY
+609 ARRQLRLILSDKAY
-623 LIFLILMPIVLG
+623 LAFLVALPFVLG
-635 AVTLLVPAEK
+635 GVTLLVPAEK
-645 GLADVVD
+645 GLVGVVES
-652 AEVAAPKM
+652 EVATPKM

-711 AATVQ
+711 AASIQ
-716 AAIMVGITLIGT
+716 AAIMVGITLLRT
-728 EVPEQGA
+728 EVPQQGA
-735 ILANVPLELIIDIA
+735 ILAMVPLELIIDIA

-785 MSGGLFGLHG
+785 MSGGLFGLHD

-801 LSWLFPS
+801 VSWLFPS

-820 LQKVTAVT
+820 LQKVTEVT
-828 DPVSGRPTPS
+828 DPVSGRPMPAE
-838 SVDPLWDSTPTQ
+838 VDPLWDSTPMQ

-858 AVMAIVLWGATRWRI
+858 ALMAVVLWAATRWRI
-873 GRQSA
+873 ARQSA

>member
-1 MMSTDTAVLT
+1 MSTDTAVLT

-86 MFGDPRTGAAV
+86 MFGDPRTGAPV
-97 TFAAAARSNTPPP
+97 TFSAAARSNTPPP

-136 NPVPRPNPGPRPPA
+136 NPVPRPNP
-150 GPAANPGPGSNPGQ
+150 
-164 VAGSAP
+164 AP
-170 HAGAA
+170 QA

-188 APSAPIPAQQ
+188 APSAPLPAQP

-206 SGDVAPH
+206 TGDVAPH

-227 KMPARPLGTGQMTI
+227 KMPSRPVGAGQMTI

-288 AGPTSL
+288 AGPTAL

-308 VEQGRLER
+308 VDQGRLER

-546 GVKAAMGTSDWAEIF
+546 GVQAAMGTSDWAEIF

-571 WQRYRSAH
+571 WQRYRAAH

-589 APPSPTKAPK
+589 APPAPTKAPK

-609 ARRQLRLILADRGY
+609 ARRQVRLILADRAY
-623 LIFLILMPIVLG
+623 LVFLLLLPLVLG
-635 AVTLLVPAEK
+635 GITLLVPADD
-645 GLADVVD
+645 GLASPYSLPDGYSG
-652 AEVAAPKM
+652 AKM
-660 ILVLLVIGACFMG
+660 ILVLLVVGACFMG
-673 AALTARDLV
+673 AALPSRDLV
-682 GERAIFQRE
+682 GERAIYQRE
-691 RAVGLR
+691 RAVGLG

-703 AKTIVFFA
+703 AKTVVYFV
-711 AATVQ
+711 AATIQ
-716 AAIMVGITLIGT
+716 AVMMMAIVILGVKQSTA
-728 EVPEQGA
+728 QGSV
-735 ILANVPLELIIDIA
+735 LASAPVELVIDIA
-749 VLACVSTLVGLLISA
+749 ILACVSTLVGLLISA
-764 IARSAEQVMPLLVVV
+764 LAKSSEQVMPMLVVV
-779 VISQLV
+779 VMVQLV
-785 MSGGLFGLHG
+785 MSGGLFTLHD
-795 RPGLEQ
+795 RVGLEQ
-801 LSWLFPS
+801 ISWLFPS

-813 ASASTID
+813 SSASTVE
-820 LQKVTAVT
+820 LQKQIDA
-828 DPVSGRPTPS
+828 VSGRPTMQAI
-838 SVDPLWDSTPTQ
+838 DPLWDSTPTQ

-858 AVMAIVLWGATRWRI
+858 ALMAVVLWAATRWRI
-873 GRQSA
+873 ARRSA

>member
-1 MMSTDTAVLT
+1 
-11 VTVDGQTLTFAP
+11 
-23 GKTVTFGRT
+23 
-32 LESDVTINHPLVSR
+32 
-46 THAVASAGPTGWILT
+46 
-61 DRSTNGVFVGGVR
+61 
-74 RPTIALNGTQQL
+74 
-86 MFGDPRTGAAV
+86 
-97 TFAAAARSNTPPP
+97 
-110 PPARTPPPAAAQQPV
+110 
-125 QQLPAARRAPS
+125 
-136 NPVPRPNPGPRPPA
+136 
-150 GPAANPGPGSNPGQ
+150 
-164 VAGSAP
+164 
-170 HAGAA
+170 
-175 PPSRPMPLPPRQQ
+175 
-188 APSAPIPAQQ
+188 
-198 APVPPQRP
+198 
-206 SGDVAPH
+206 
-213 LRAMAGNT
+213 MAGNT
-221 GLYQVA
+221 GMYEVA
-227 KMPARPLGTGQMTI
+227 KMAGPPTGSGQLTI

-246 NDIAIG
+246 NDIALG

-257 RRHARLLTGPQGL
+257 RRHARLLTGPRGL

-288 AGPTSL
+288 GAPTAL
-294 RDGDLVTV
+294 RAGDLVTV

-316 PKAQEFAGAGLAVQ
+316 PRAQEFAGAGLAVQ

-534 PGGKTAYCGSPK
+534 PGGKTAYCGAPQ

-571 WQRYRSAH
+571 WQRYRSAN
-579 PAPPPPAPTG
+579 PVPPPPAPTG

-599 TSVRKQLSVI
+599 TSMRKQLSVV

-623 LIFLILMPIVLG
+623 LIFLILMPVVLG

-645 GLADVVD
+645 GLAGVTDS
-652 AEVAAPKM
+652 EVSAPNM

-673 AALTARDLV
+673 AALTSRDLV

-697 PGAYLS
+697 PGAYLA
-703 AKTIVFFA
+703 AKTIVFFV
-711 AATVQ
+711 AATLQ
-716 AAIMVGITLIGT
+716 SAIMVGIMLTRT
-728 EVPEQGA
+728 AVPEQGA

-764 IARSAEQVMPLLVVV
+764 LAKSAEQVMPLLVVV

-828 DPVSGRPTPS
+828 DPVSGRPMPS
-838 SVDPLWDSTPTQ
+838 STDPLWDSTPAQ
-850 WGIAIGVL
+850 WGISIGVL
-858 AVMAIVLWGATRWRI
+858 AVMAAVLWVATRMRI
-873 GRQSA
+873 ARQSS

>member
-46 THAVASAGPTGWILT
+46 THAVASASPTGWILT
-61 DRSTNGVFVGGVR
+61 DRSTNGVFVAGAR
-74 RPTIALNGTQQL
+74 RPTIAVHGTQQL

-97 TFAAAARSNTPPP
+97 VLSSAPRSSTPPP
-110 PPARTPPPAAAQQPV
+110 PPAPRTGPPAAPQQPV

-136 NPVPRPNPGPRPPA
+136 NPTPRSAPPA
-150 GPAANPGPGSNPGQ
+150 G
-164 VAGSAP
+164 
-170 HAGAA
+170 AGAPTAGRRPSDSTASA
-175 PPSRPMPLPPRQQ
+175 PPSPPMPLPPRRP
-188 APSAPIPAQQ
+188 APSTPSAPQR
-198 APVPPQRP
+198 PVPPRP
-206 SGDVAPH
+206 TGDVAPH

-221 GLYQVA
+221 GMYEVA
-227 KMPARPLGTGQMTI
+227 KMAGPPTGSGQLTI

-246 NDIAIG
+246 NDIALG

-257 RRHARLLTGPQGL
+257 RRHARLLTGPRGL

-288 AGPTSL
+288 GAPTAL
-294 RDGDLVTV
+294 RAGDLVTV

-316 PKAQEFAGAGLAVQ
+316 PRAQEFAGAGLAVQ

-534 PGGKTAYCGSPK
+534 PGGKTAYCGAPQ

-571 WQRYRSAH
+571 WQRYRSAN
-579 PAPPPPAPTG
+579 PVPPPPAPTG

-599 TSVRKQLSVI
+599 TSMRKQLSVV

-623 LIFLILMPIVLG
+623 LIFLILMPVVLG

-645 GLADVVD
+645 GLAGVTDS
-652 AEVAAPKM
+652 EVSAPNM

-673 AALTARDLV
+673 AALTSRDLV

-697 PGAYLS
+697 PGAYLA
-703 AKTIVFFA
+703 AKTIVFFV
-711 AATVQ
+711 AATLQ
-716 AAIMVGITLIGT
+716 SAIMVGIMLTRT
-728 EVPEQGA
+728 AVPEQGA

-764 IARSAEQVMPLLVVV
+764 LAKSAEQVMPLLVVV

-828 DPVSGRPTPS
+828 DPVSGRPMPS
-838 SVDPLWDSTPTQ
+838 STDPLWDSTPAQ
-850 WGIAIGVL
+850 WGISIGVL
-858 AVMAIVLWGATRWRI
+858 AVMAAVLWVATRMRI
-873 GRQSA
+873 ARQSS

>member
-1 MMSTDTAVLT
+1 MSTDTAVLT

-86 MFGDPRTGAAV
+86 MFGDPRTGAPV
-97 TFAAAARSNTPPP
+97 TFSAAARSNTPPP

-136 NPVPRPNPGPRPPA
+136 NPVPRPNP
-150 GPAANPGPGSNPGQ
+150 
-164 VAGSAP
+164 AP
-170 HAGAA
+170 QA

-188 APSAPIPAQQ
+188 APSAPLPAQP

-206 SGDVAPH
+206 TGDVAPH

-227 KMPARPLGTGQMTI
+227 KMPSRPVGAGQMTI

-288 AGPTSL
+288 AGPTAL

-308 VEQGRLER
+308 VDQGRLER

-546 GVKAAMGTSDWAEIF
+546 GVQAAMGTSDWAEIF

-571 WQRYRSAH
+571 WQRYRAAH

-589 APPSPTKAPK
+589 APPAPTKAPK

-609 ARRQLRLILADRGY
+609 ARRQVRLILADRAY
-623 LIFLILMPIVLG
+623 LVFLLLLPLVLG
-635 AVTLLVPAEK
+635 GITLLVPADD
-645 GLADVVD
+645 GLASPYSLPDGYSG
-652 AEVAAPKM
+652 AKM
-660 ILVLLVIGACFMG
+660 ILVLLVVGACFMG
-673 AALTARDLV
+673 AALTSRDLV
-682 GERAIFQRE
+682 GERAIYQRE
-691 RAVGLR
+691 RAVGLG

-703 AKTIVFFA
+703 AKTVVYFV
-711 AATVQ
+711 AATIQ
-716 AAIMVGITLIGT
+716 AVMMMAIVILGVKQSTA
-728 EVPEQGA
+728 QGSV
-735 ILANVPLELIIDIA
+735 LASAPVELVIDIA
-749 VLACVSTLVGLLISA
+749 ILACVSTLVGLLISA
-764 IARSAEQVMPLLVVV
+764 LAKSSEQVMPMLVVV
-779 VISQLV
+779 VMVQLV
-785 MSGGLFGLHG
+785 MSGGLFTLHD
-795 RPGLEQ
+795 RVGLEQ
-801 LSWLFPS
+801 ISWLFPS

-813 ASASTID
+813 SSASTVE
-820 LQKVTAVT
+820 LQKQIDA
-828 DPVSGRPTPS
+828 VSGRPTMQAI
-838 SVDPLWDSTPTQ
+838 DPLWDSTPTQ

-858 AVMAIVLWGATRWRI
+858 ALMAVVLWAATRWRI
-873 GRQSA
+873 ARRSA

>member
-1 MMSTDTAVLT
+1 MSTDTAVLT

-46 THAVASAGPTGWILT
+46 THAVASASPTGWILT

-74 RPTIALNGTQQL
+74 RPTIALHGVQQL

-97 TFAAAARSNTPPP
+97 VLSAAPRSTTPPP
-110 PPARTPPPAAAQQPV
+110 PPARTPPPAAPQQPV
-125 QQLPAARRAPS
+125 QHLPAARRAPS
-136 NPVPRPNPGPRPPA
+136 NPAPPPA
-150 GPAANPGPGSNPGQ
+150 AAPSSNP
-164 VAGSAP
+164 
-170 HAGAA
+170 A
-175 PPSRPMPLPPRQQ
+175 PPSRPMQLPPRQP
-188 APSAPIPAQQ
+188 APSAQIPAQRP
-198 APVPPQRP
+198 PVPPRP
-206 SGDVAPH
+206 TGDVAPH

-221 GLYQVA
+221 GLYQVQ
-227 KMPARPLGTGQMTI
+227 KMPSAPVGSGQLTI

-246 NDIAIG
+246 NDIALG

-288 AGPTSL
+288 AGPTPL
-294 RDGDLVTV
+294 RDGDLVTI

-546 GVKAAMGTSDWAEIF
+546 GVQAAMGTSDWAEIF

-589 APPSPTKAPK
+589 APPTPTKAPK
-599 TSVRKQLSVI
+599 TSVRKQLSVV

-623 LIFLILMPIVLG
+623 LIFLLLLPLVLG
-635 AVTLLVPAEK
+635 GITLLVPADD
-645 GLADVVD
+645 GLASPYSLPDGYSG
-652 AEVAAPKM
+652 AKM
-660 ILVLLVIGACFMG
+660 ILVLLVVGACFMG
-673 AALTARDLV
+673 AALTSRDLV
-682 GERAIFQRE
+682 GERAIYQRE
-691 RAVGLR
+691 RAVGLG

-703 AKTIVFFA
+703 AKTLVYFIA
-711 AATVQ
+711 AALQ
-716 AAIMVGITLIGT
+716 ASMMMAIVILGVKQSTA
-728 EVPEQGA
+728 QGSV
-735 ILANVPLELIIDIA
+735 LASAPVELVIDIA
-749 VLACVSTLVGLLISA
+749 ILACVSTLVGLLISA
-764 IARSAEQVMPLLVVV
+764 LAKSSEQVMPMLVVV
-779 VISQLV
+779 VMVQLV
-785 MSGGLFGLHG
+785 MSGGLFALHE
-795 RPGLEQ
+795 RVGLEQ
-801 LSWLFPS
+801 ISWLFPS

-813 ASASTID
+813 AGASTVE
-820 LQKVTAVT
+820 LQKQIDA
-828 DPVSGRPTPS
+828 VSGRPTMQAI
-838 SVDPLWDSTPTQ
+838 DPLWNSTPTQ

-858 AVMAIVLWGATRWRI
+858 AGIGVVLWLATWFRI
-873 GRQSA
+873 SRTSR

>member
-136 NPVPRPNPGPRPPA
+136 NPVPRPNPGPPPPA

-175 PPSRPMPLPPRQQ
+175 PPSRPMPLPPR
-188 APSAPIPAQQ
+188 QQ